1 MSMQSWLK
9 RVKCLA
15 LVAIFISFG
24 NCITTWKAGAIVTPL
39 EAIPGVLLLFFCAV
53 VGHLLY
59 ELANCI
65 LPKNLP
71 AIVYISFVAIL
82 STVPGLPWAAFA
94 TANIGKIGIMP
105 ACTPILAYAGISL
118 GKDLDAFRKQG
129 PAIVLVS
136 LFAFTRT
143 YVGSAII
150 AQIILSVTGVI

>member
-1 MSMQSWLK
+1 M
-9 RVKCLA
+9 
-15 LVAIFISFG
+15 
-24 NCITTWKAGAIVTPL
+24 
-39 EAIPGVLLLFFCAV
+39 

-71 AIVYISFVAIL
+71 AIVYISFLAIL

-136 LFAFTRT
+136 LFAFTGT

>member
-1 MSMQSWLK
+1 MDAAVWFK
-9 RVKCLA
+9 RIKCLV
-15 LVAIFISFG
+15 LVCIFASIGNFIS
-24 NCITTWKAGAIVTPL
+24 TSKAGNPVTPL
-39 EAIPGVLLLFFCAV
+39 EAVPGLVLLLVCTL
-53 VGHLLY
+53 VGCIIY
-59 ELANCI
+59 ELINKVS
-65 LPKNLP
+65 PKNLP

-136 LFAFTRT
+136 LFAFTGT

>member
-1 MSMQSWLK
+1 MQSWLK

-136 LFAFTRT
+136 LFAFTGT